1 METYTSIEQLEA
13 LSRLTER
20 RRKRRR
26 RKKVLVA
33 ALSMIL
39 ACLVSTVIWL
49 EAFQGKAAEP
59 DPVPSTPFEL
69 PESVKLQELVLADN
83 VPVSPTDFVL
93 GLGGTGLRV
102 TFKEKPDPS
111 VVGQQDIELVF
122 TGKDGVCTRTV
133 SLYRFH
139 LEPEAAAVMG
149 SGEVPDIRDFVPDEK
164 VDAKFVGRSPD
175 QIPEDLCGVFEL
187 RIACGG
193 IEYDVTYTVT
203 EEIPPQATA
212 AEVTTG
218 ASILPDPATLVTDI
232 VDHSEVTVIYLEE
245 PVLNMVGRYPVTVVL
260 TDAYGN
266 TSQVESVIHVIPAEN
281 GPQFSGIEE
290 LRIQVGDTIAYK
302 AGVSVTD
309 AQDGELT
316 FTVDAS
322 GVDNKVEG
330 TYTAYYT
337 ATDSDGLT
345 LTVARTIT
353 VLDVATAVV
362 EQHAA
367 AVLDQIIT
375 PDMTRDQKIMAVYKY
390 TKANVSFV
398 GSSDKTSII
407 HGAYEGFTTGKGDCY
422 TYYAMNVV
430 MLNLLGIE
438 NLEVRRTGGETNH
451 WWNLVLHE
459 DGLYY
464 HVDSCPVAVT
474 VENVFHWKMTDSDL
488 VTYTKGV
495 SWRKINYYTYD
506 KTLPQYEGIDIAP

>member
-1 METYTSIEQLEA
+1 MESYSSIEQLEA

-20 RRKRRR
+20 RKKRRR
-26 RKKVLVA
+26 RKKRMVTI
-33 ALSMIL
+33 LSVIL
-39 ACLVSTVIWL
+39 ACLVGTVILL
-49 EAFQGKAAEP
+49 ELTHKVPVAAEQQTF
-59 DPVPSTPFEL
+59 VL
-69 PESVKLQELVLADN
+69 PESVQLQPLVLADN
-83 VPVSPTDFVL
+83 VPVSATDFVL

-102 TFKEKPDPS
+102 TFAETPDPS
-111 VVGQQDIELVF
+111 ALGQQDIELVF
-122 TGKDGVCTRTV
+122 KGENGSCTQTA
-133 SLYRFH
+133 SLYRFR

-149 SGEVPDIRDFVPDEK
+149 GEAADIRDFVPDEN
-164 VDAKFVGRSPD
+164 VEASFLGRAPD
-175 QIPEDLCGVFEL
+175 QIPEGLCGEFEL
-187 RIACGG
+187 MISCGG
-193 IEYDVTYTVT
+193 REYGVTYTIT
-203 EEIPPQATA
+203 EEIPPQADPL
-212 AEVTTG
+212 EVTTG
-218 ASILPDPATLVTDI
+218 ASIIPDPAALVENI
-232 VDHSEVTVIYLEE
+232 VDHSEVTVTYLET

-266 TSQVESVIHVIPAEN
+266 ATQVESVIHVIPAEN
-281 GPQFSGIEE
+281 GPQFAGLEE

-309 AQDGELT
+309 AQDGELS

-345 LTVARTIT
+345 ITVARTIT
-353 VLDVATAVV
+353 VLDVQTAVV
-362 EQHAA
+362 EQYAA
-367 AVLDQIIT
+367 AALDQIIT
-375 PDMTRDQKIMAVYKY
+375 PDMTRDQKILAVYKY

-398 GSSDKTSII
+398 GTSDKTSII

-422 TYYAMNVV
+422 TYYAMNVI

-464 HVDSCPVAVT
+464 HVDSCPAAVT
-474 VENVFHWKMTDSDL
+474 IDGVFHWKMTDTDL
-488 VTYTKGV
+488 KTYTDGV
-495 SWRKINYYTYD
+495 SWRKINFYTYD
-506 KTLPQYEGIDIAP
+506 KTLPEYEGINIAP

>member
-1 METYTSIEQLEA
+1 MESYSSIEQLES

-20 RRKRRR
+20 RKKRR
-26 RKKVLVA
+26 RKKKLVFI
-33 ALSMIL
+33 LSLIL

-49 EAFQGKAAEP
+49 EVLRANEP
-59 DPVPSTPFEL
+59 DQPFDL
-69 PESVKLQELVLADN
+69 PASVQLQPLVLADN

-111 VVGQQDIELVF
+111 VVGQQDVELVF
-122 TGKDGVCTRTV
+122 TGENGTCTRTA
-133 SLYRFH
+133 SLYRFR
-139 LEPEAAAVMG
+139 LEPQAAAVMG
-149 SGEVPDIRDFVPDEK
+149 SGEVPDIRDFVPDES
-164 VDAKFVGRSPD
+164 VDAVFVGRSPA
-175 QIPEDLCGVFEL
+175 QVPEDLCGVFEL
-187 RIACGG
+187 RISCGG
-193 IEYDVTYTVT
+193 REYGVTYTVT
-203 EEIPPQATA
+203 EQIPPQATP

-232 VDHSEVTVIYLEE
+232 VDHSDVTVTYLEE
-245 PVLNMVGRYPVTVVL
+245 PVLNMVGSYPVTVVL

-266 TSQVESVIHVIPAEN
+266 TSQVESTVHVIPAEN
-281 GPQFSGIEE
+281 GPRFSGLEE

-302 AGVSVTD
+302 AGVSATD
-309 AQDGELT
+309 AQDGELS
-316 FTVDAS
+316 FTVDP
-322 GVDNKVEG
+322 GNVDNKVEG

-345 LTVARTIT
+345 LTVPRTIV
-353 VLDVATAVV
+353 VLDVQTAVV
-362 EQHAA
+362 EQHAM

-375 PDMTRDQKIMAVYKY
+375 EDMTRDQRIFAVYKY

-398 GSSDKTSII
+398 GTSDKTSII

-430 MLNLLGIE
+430 MLGLLGIE

-459 DGLYY
+459 DGKYY
-464 HVDSCPVAVT
+464 HVDSCPVAVS
-474 VENVFHWKMTDSDL
+474 VENVFHWKMTDTDL
-488 VTYTKGV
+488 ETYTEAV
-495 SWRKINYYTYD
+495 SWRKINFYTYD

>member
-1 METYTSIEQLEA
+1 MESYTSIEQLEA

-20 RRKRRR
+20 RMKRRR

-33 ALSMIL
+33 VLSLIL
-39 ACLVSTVIWL
+39 ACLVSTVVWL
-49 EAFQGKAAEP
+49 EVFRQKEAAER
-59 DPVPSTPFEL
+59 PFEL
-69 PESVKLQELVLADN
+69 PDSVQLQELVLADN
-83 VPVSPTDFVL
+83 VSVSATDFVL

-102 TFKEKPDPS
+102 TFAEKPDPAAL
-111 VVGQQDIELVF
+111 GQQDIELVF
-122 TGKDGVCTRTV
+122 TGENGSCTRTA
-133 SLYRFH
+133 SLYRFR
-139 LEPEAAAVMG
+139 LEPEATAVMG
-149 SGEVPDIRDFVPDEK
+149 EEPADIRTFVPDEQ
-164 VDAKFVGRSPD
+164 VEAVFVGRSPD
-175 QIPEDLCGVFEL
+175 QIPEELCGVFEL
-187 RIACGG
+187 RISCGG
-193 IEYDVTYTVT
+193 REYGVTYTVT
-203 EEIPPQATA
+203 EDIPPQATA

-232 VDHSEVTVIYLEE
+232 VDHSAVTVTYLEE

-266 TSQVESVIHVIPAEN
+266 TAQVESVIHVIPADN

-302 AGVSVTD
+302 AGVTATD

-316 FTVDAS
+316 FTVDA
-322 GVDNKVEG
+322 GAVDNKTEG

-362 EQHAA
+362 EQHAM
-367 AVLDQIIT
+367 AVLDQIIS
-375 PDMTRDQKIMAVYKY
+375 PDMTRDQKIQAVYQY
-390 TKANVSFV
+390 TKDHVSFV
-398 GSSDKTSII
+398 GTSDKTSII

-430 MLNLLGIE
+430 MLDLLGIE

-451 WWNLVLHE
+451 WWNLVLFE

-474 VENVFHWKMTDSDL
+474 VEGVFHGKMTDTDL
-488 VTYTKGV
+488 QAYTEGV
-495 SWRKINYYTYD
+495 SWRKVNFYTYD
-506 KTLPQYEGIDIAP
+506 KTLPAYEGIGIAP